1 VNGVLVTLE
10 EYIRDLHE
18 NPVHK
23 DLTAAERHDRVCQ
36 FVENPAFQQ
45 GGLVSGEGS
54 VWMAP
59 YRETIFTPIENQAF
73 IFNQWSNHLN
83 ARNHLNYN
91 TGDITWS
98 RHRTDTTTI
107 PADHLHF
114 NLTGTT
120 E

>member
-1 VNGVLVTLE
+1 MNGVLVTLE

-59 YRETIFTPIENQAF
+59 YRETNFTPTEQAF

-83 ARNHLNYN
+83 
-91 TGDITWS
+91 TGDTTW
-98 RHRTDTTTI
+98 RPHRTDTTTI
-107 PADHLHF
+107 PTGHLHF